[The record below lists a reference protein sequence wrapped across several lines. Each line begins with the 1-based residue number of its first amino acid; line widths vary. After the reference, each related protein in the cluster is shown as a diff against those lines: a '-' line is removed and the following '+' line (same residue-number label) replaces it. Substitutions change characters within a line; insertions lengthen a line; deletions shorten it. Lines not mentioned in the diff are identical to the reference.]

1 VPGVW
6 QRVLPVTYIGR
17 AQDSSPR
24 RVAAQVSGV
33 QAQLQPAQ
41 QSQDASAHA
50 HRSQAVRV
58 LLVQQ
63 SVPAELRSA
72 TAHAH
77 ARCRRRARRRSVGRQ
92 RCRYLVGRVSRGRGR
107 APVGG
112 RRR

>member
-1 VPGVW
+1 MHGMRQGLLSVAHA
-6 QRVLPVTYIGR
+6 GR
-17 AQDSSPR
+17 AQDTAPG

-50 HRSQAVRV
+50 HRPQAVRV

-72 TAHAH
+72 PAHAH
-77 ARCRRRARRRSVGRQ
+77 ARGRRRSGRRSVGRQ
-92 RCRYLVGRVSRGRGR
+92 RRRYLVGLVARGRDR
-107 APVGG
+107 APIGG